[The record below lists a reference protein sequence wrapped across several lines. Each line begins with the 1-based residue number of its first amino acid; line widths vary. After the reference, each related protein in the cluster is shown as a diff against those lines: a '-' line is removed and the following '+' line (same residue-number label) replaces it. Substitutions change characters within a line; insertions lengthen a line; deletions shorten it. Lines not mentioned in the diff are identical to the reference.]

1 MVKRATQV
9 LGILGIIAVVAP
21 FILPFVVLLPE
32 SYYTAMKFLG
42 IALIIIYVLFNLE
55 DLRKFFSK
63 RSTRYGT
70 NTVLVFIIFTAIVVS
85 LNFISSRN
93 YRRLDLTKGKKFALS
108 SQTLNVLKNLKKDIS
123 LLCFF
128 TFDDPEKERF
138 EDLLEGY
145 RYHTNRISYEFQDP
159 DKKPDIAQKYEITA
173 YGTTVLESAGNKNI
187 TITGTTEEALT
198 NAIIKMAKEETK
210 VIYYLTGHG
219 EPWIKD
225 FEQGGYSEIK
235 KAIEN
240 DGYKVKELLL
250 LQEGKIPED
259 CSVLVMA
266 SPKKPLLEKEM
277 ELIREYTKK
286 GGKTTFLIDPFAPEE
301 IERFLEKY
309 GVKLDKNVIIDPFS
323 RLFGGDFSIPV
334 VNTYPYHEITRD
346 FNIPTA
352 YPVARSISSIESFG
366 IGYFDTLAQTG
377 RAAWGETNFAEK
389 KPTFTEKED
398 NKGPLTVAVALTPRE
413 EGEKEQGSRGAEEQR
428 RVGVTST
435 PGKEEEKKPQMV
447 VFGDS
452 DFINNTYIEFP
463 GNKDLFLNTI
473 NWLAKEK
480 ELIAIRPKETEGSG
494 GIYLRRSQMNSI
506 FITSVVSIPAIIL
519 LAGSFVW
526 WKRRRL

>member
-1 MVKRATQV
+1 MVKRITQV
-9 LGILGIIAVVAP
+9 LGILGIIALLTP
-21 FILPFVVLLPE
+21 FVLPFVILLPE
-32 SYYTAMKFLG
+32 SYYTVMKLLG

-55 DLRKFFSK
+55 DLRRFFLK
-63 RSTRYGT
+63 RSTRYGA
-70 NTVLVFIIFTAIVVS
+70 NTVLVFIIFTAIMIS
-85 LNFISSRN
+85 LNFLSSRN
-93 YRRLDLTKGKKFALS
+93 YRRFDLTKGKKFALS
-108 SQTLNVLKNLKKDIS
+108 SQTLNVLKKLKKDIRF
-123 LLCFF
+123 LCFF
-128 TFDDPEKERF
+128 TFDDPEKGKF
-138 EDLLEGY
+138 QDLLEGY
-145 RYHTNRISYEFQDP
+145 RYHTHRIGYEFIDP
-159 DKKPDIAQKYEITA
+159 DKKPNMAQKYEIVV
-173 YGTTVLESAGNKNI
+173 YGTTVLDSAGRKNI

-198 NAIIKMAKEETK
+198 NAIIKITKEERK
-210 VIYYLTGHG
+210 VVYFLTGHE

-259 CSVLVMA
+259 CSVLVVA
-266 SPKKPLLEKEM
+266 SPKKLLLEKEE
-277 ELIREYTKK
+277 ELIREYIKK
-286 GGKTTFLIDPFAPEE
+286 GGRTTFLIDPFVPEK
-301 IERFLEKY
+301 IEKFLEKY

-323 RLFGGDFSIPV
+323 RLFGGDFSMPV
-334 VNTYPYHEITRD
+334 VDTYPYHDVTRN

-377 RAAWGETNFAEK
+377 RGAWGETNFAEK
-389 KPTFTEKED
+389 EATFDEKED
-398 NKGPLTVAVALTPRE
+398 KKGPLTVIVALTPRE
-413 EGEKEQGSRGAEEQR
+413 E
-428 RVGVTST
+428 
-435 PGKEEEKKPQMV
+435 EEKKTPEERKEEKTKQDKNEQKKTQMV

-463 GNKDLFLNTI
+463 GNKDFFLNTI
-473 NWLAKEK
+473 NWLAQEK

-506 FITSVVSIPAIIL
+506 FITSIVSIPVVIL
-519 LAGSFVW
+519 LAGSVVW